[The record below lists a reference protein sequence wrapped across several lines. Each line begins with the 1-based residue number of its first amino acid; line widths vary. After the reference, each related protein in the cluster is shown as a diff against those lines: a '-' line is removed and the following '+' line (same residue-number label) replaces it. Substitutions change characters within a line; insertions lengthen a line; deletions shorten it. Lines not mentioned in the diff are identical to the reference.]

1 MREYTFD
8 ISIHKNNTISVVA
21 ESEME
26 ARKEIED
33 KMESLQDQ
41 EKKDGTSLKST
52 FTINNISKGD
62 FITESITDSEK
73 ENVIYDRDTG
83 DENDKVKTKVKSKKK
98 AKK

>member
-33 KMESLQDQ
+33 RMESLQDQ
-41 EKKDGTSLKST
+41 E
-52 FTINNISKGD
+52 
-62 FITESITDSEK
+62 EK
-73 ENVIYDRDTG
+73 VALLLNLHLLLIIFQKVILLQ
-83 DENDKVKTKVKSKKK
+83 NL
-98 AKK
+98 